1 MSRQSSQEKIAAV
14 KTLFEA
20 HQDAEQA
27 ASMSRYMRD
36 QFPFYGIPAPQRRK
50 LYRPFLK
57 EEKKGKQIDWIFLDL
72 CMDETCREFQYL
84 AYDYLLA
91 LKDEVRLEDIPRIRK
106 QALTKPWWD
115 TIDFFDQVI
124 GSLTLRDERV
134 KAVMREWACADDM
147 WLCRIAIDHQLGH
160 KEKTDTALL
169 EEIIVQNLGSDEF
182 FINKAI
188 GWSLRDYSK
197 YDPDWVRAFLARHGE
212 AMHALSIRE
221 ASRHLKEKRP

>member
-27 ASMSRYMRD
+27 TSMSRYMRD
-36 QFPFYGIPAPQRRK
+36 QFLFYGIPAPQRRK

-134 KAVMREWACADDM
+134 KAVMREWPSIISSGTKRRQIPPCWRRSSCKIWAAMNFSSTRPSAGACV
-147 WLCRIAIDHQLGH
+147 
-160 KEKTDTALL
+160 
-169 EEIIVQNLGSDEF
+169 IIPNTIRTGC
-182 FINKAI
+182 
-188 GWSLRDYSK
+188 
-197 YDPDWVRAFLARHGE
+197 VRSWRV
-212 AMHALSIRE
+212 M
-221 ASRHLKEKRP
+221 EKRCMR

>member
-1 MSRQSSQEKIAAV
+1 MSTSIPPARAKVRSERNRSGRRWN
-14 KTLFEA
+14 L
-20 HQDAEQA
+20 
-27 ASMSRYMRD
+27 SRPINR
-36 QFPFYGIPAPQRRK
+36 IPAPQRRK

-124 GSLTLRDERV
+124 GSLALRDERV

-147 WLCRIAIDHQLGH
+147 WLRRIAIDHQLGR
-160 KEKTDTALL
+160 KERTNTALL
-169 EEIIVQNLGSDEF
+169 EQILVWNLGSEEF

-188 GWSLRDYSK
+188 GWSLREYSK
-197 YDPDWVRAFLARHGE
+197 QDPAWVRAFIDAHRE
-212 AMHALSIRE
+212 AMSALSIRE
-221 ASRHLKEKRP
+221 ASRYL